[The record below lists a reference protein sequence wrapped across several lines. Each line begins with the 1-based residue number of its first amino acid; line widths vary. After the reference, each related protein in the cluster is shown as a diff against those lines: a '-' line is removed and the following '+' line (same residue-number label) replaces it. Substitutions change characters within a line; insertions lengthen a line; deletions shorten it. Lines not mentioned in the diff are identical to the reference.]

1 MTKSHTAKPIIFK
14 WTPARI
20 KGAKLAASTTMT
32 QEEIAKECS
41 VHRMTVN
48 DWFQEPEF
56 KEKVA
61 ELIMKDELF
70 TKPGL
75 LKTIKPV
82 YLKKIENAEKDR
94 STSADWTKIIADIV
108 GINKSGTEVNIYNAV
123 GVVNTQEV
131 KDAVSKLCEKLREA
145 DDSTD

>member
-1 MTKSHTAKPIIFK
+1 MTKSHTAKPIVFK

-48 DWFQEPEF
+48 EWFQAQEF

-61 ELIMKDELF
+61 ELIMQDERF
-70 TKPGL
+70 TRPGL
-75 LKTIKPV
+75 LKITGAI
-82 YLKKIENAEKDR
+82 LDKK
-94 STSADWTKIIADIV
+94 
-108 GINKSGTEVNIYNAV
+108 
-123 GVVNTQEV
+123 
-131 KDAVSKLCEKLREA
+131 
-145 DDSTD
+145 